1 MTTSK
6 LLSRNTRGRGDEWE
20 RGRRLS
26 NVSFRYNG
34 HEPVRE
40 DISRVLHLELEAIST
55 PPELDPIPS
64 PDPAPEEPD
73 PEPIPSPDP
82 APEPDPEPIPSPDPE
97 PDLVPEIN
105 PDSVPILKRELV

>member
-6 LLSRNTRGRGDEWE
+6 LLSRNMRGRT
-20 RGRRLS
+20 LS
-26 NVSFRYNG
+26 SVSFIQ
-34 HEPVRE
+34 HDPVRGG
-40 DISRVLHLELEAIST
+40 ISRALPLELEAISA

-64 PDPAPEEPD
+64 PDPPPEEPD

-82 APEPDPEPIPSPDPE
+82 APEPVPSPDPE

-105 PDSVPILKRELV
+105 PDSVPILKRELVSIAAPSS